1 MLKIAYDAQLQKQR
15 PPAAVCPA
23 VAMPVVKTLIFKDLF
38 ENVIC

>member
-23 VAMPVVKTLIFKDLF
+23 CSDASR
-38 ENVIC
+38 ENTHFQGSF